1 MTQLRGGGP
10 PASTPGQAPV
20 HGMDPFPNGSAKGP
34 RPMNPRILVVDD
46 TPLIRETLRQIL
58 EEDGCEVEVVADARL
73 GLERLRVAP
82 FQLLITDY
90 RMPGMSGIEMLGV
103 VRAEKIPCGVIVLT
117 GHGDPQL
124 ALDAMRA
131 GADDFVAKPCDPARL
146 VLLVH
151 RTLEQ
156 RRLIDELEQLRNQ
169 LREDYRFG
177 NILSK
182 SPKMR
187 RIFDLIKHVGP
198 LGSTVL
204 IWGET
209 GTGKEL
215 IAQAIHASD
224 TRRDGPF
231 VALNCAA
238 LNDSLLESE
247 LFGHERGAFTGADR
261 RKRGRFEAADGGTLF
276 LDEIGEVSA
285 AMQAK
290 LLRVLQSG
298 TFERVGGTETITVEV
313 RIVAASNK
321 RLEDEV
327 KAGRFRSDLFYRLN
341 VVRIDVPPLRERA
354 EDIPLLALHFLE
366 KLTAMSTPPVTEIDS
381 AAMQALLEHNWPGH
395 VRELENAIKAAVAM
409 ADGTVIHRDALP
421 STVAPRR
428 GRAGTAATSLIDIER
443 PLPDL
448 TGDLVARV
456 ERDYFTRLLAYYR
469 GNVAN
474 CARHCGLS
482 RRSVTQKL
490 QKYELNRMRF
500 KDPAGA
506 GLDAVPMEG

>member
-1 MTQLRGGGP
+1 
-10 PASTPGQAPV
+10 
-20 HGMDPFPNGSAKGP
+20 
-34 RPMNPRILVVDD
+34 MNPRILIVDD
-46 TPLIRETLRQIL
+46 TPLTRETLRQIL
-58 EEDGCEVEVVADARL
+58 ETDGCEVEAVADAAL
-73 GLERLRVAP
+73 ALARLRAAP

-90 RMPGMSGIEMLGV
+90 LMPEMTGIELLAL
-103 VRAEKIPCGVIVLT
+103 VRSHKIPCGVIVLT
-117 GHGDPQL
+117 GHGDAQL
-124 ALDAMRA
+124 ALDAMKA
-131 GADDFVAKPCDPARL
+131 GADDFVSKPCDPDRL
-146 VLLVH
+146 LLLVR
-151 RTLEQ
+151 RTLAQ

-169 LREDYRFG
+169 MRVDYRFH

-204 IWGET
+204 VWGET

-231 VALNCAA
+231 IALNCAA

-261 RKRGRFEAADGGTLF
+261 RKKGRFEAADGGTLF

-285 AMQAK
+285 AMQSK

-298 TFERVGGTETITVEV
+298 TFERVGGTETIRVDV

-327 KAGRFRSDLFYRLN
+327 KAARFRSDLFYRLN
-341 VVRIDVPPLRERA
+341 VVRIDVPPLRERV

-381 AAMQALLEHNWPGH
+381 AAMQALLEHTWPGH

-409 ADGTVIHRDALP
+409 ADGPVIHRDALP
-421 STVAPRR
+421 ATVAPRR
-428 GRAGTAATSLIDIER
+428 GRAGAGGSGSLIDIER

-448 TGDLVARV
+448 TGDLIAQV
-456 ERDYFTRLLAYYR
+456 ERDYFTRLLAHYK
-469 GNVAN
+469 GNVAR
-474 CARHCGLS
+474 CAKHSGLS

-490 QKYELNRMRF
+490 QKYELDRLRF
-500 KDPAGA
+500 KDPAAASA
-506 GLDAVPMEG
+506 GGD

>member
-1 MTQLRGGGP
+1 MDWTFLERLCQSKR
-10 PASTPGQAPV
+10 AS
-20 HGMDPFPNGSAKGP
+20 S
-34 RPMNPRILVVDD
+34 PMSLRILVVDD
-46 TPLIRETLRQIL
+46 TPLTRETLRQVL
-58 EEDGCEVEVVADARL
+58 EADGFEVETADDARVA
-73 GLERLRVAP
+73 LEMLRSKS
-82 FQLLITDY
+82 FHLIITDH
-90 RMPGMSGIEMLGV
+90 RMPEMSGIELLGK
-103 VRAEKIPCGVIVLT
+103 VRAKKIPCGVIVLT
-117 GHGDPQL
+117 GHGDPEL
-124 ALDAMRA
+124 ALECMKA
-131 GADDFVAKPCDPARL
+131 GADHFVAKPCEPARL
-146 VLLVH
+146 ILLVH

-156 RRLIDELEQLRNQ
+156 RRLMDELEQLRNQ
-169 LREDYRFG
+169 LREDYWFHS
-177 NILSK
+177 IVSK

-261 RKRGRFEAADGGTLF
+261 RKKGRFEQAHGGTLF
-276 LDEIGEVSA
+276 LDEVGEISPS
-285 AMQAK
+285 MQAK

-298 TFERVGGTETITVEV
+298 TFERVGGTETISVDA

-321 RLEDEV
+321 RLEDEM
-327 KAGRFRSDLFYRLN
+327 KAGRFRSDLYYRLA
-341 VVRIDVPPLRERA
+341 VVRIDVPPLRDRA

-366 KLTAMSTPPVTEIDS
+366 KLTAKSTPPVTEIDS
-381 AAMQALLEHNWPGH
+381 GAMQALLEHNWPGH

-409 ADGTVIHRDALP
+409 ADGTVIHREALP
-421 STVAPRR
+421 GTVAPRI
-428 GRAGTAATSLIDIER
+428 GRKGGASSQSLIDVER
-443 PLPDL
+443 PLPEL
-448 TGDLVARV
+448 TGDLIARV
-456 ERDYFTRLLAYYR
+456 EREYFTRLLVQYK
-469 GNVAN
+469 GNVAR
-474 CARHCGLS
+474 CALHSGLS

-490 QKYELNRMRF
+490 QKYELDRTRF
-500 KDPAGA
+500 KDPT
-506 GLDAVPMEG
+506 GLDSMPMAGG

>member
-1 MTQLRGGGP
+1 
-10 PASTPGQAPV
+10 
-20 HGMDPFPNGSAKGP
+20 
-34 RPMNPRILVVDD
+34 MNPRILVVDD
-46 TPLIRETLRQIL
+46 TLLTRETLRQIL
-58 EEDGCEVEVVADARL
+58 EDDGCEVESVADGSLAL
-73 GLERLRVAP
+73 DRLRTGR
-82 FQLLITDY
+82 FQILITDY
-90 RMPGMSGIEMLGV
+90 VMPEMTGIELLGL

-124 ALDAMRA
+124 ALEAMRA

-146 VLLVH
+146 VLLVR

-156 RRLIDELEQLRNQ
+156 RRVIDELEQLRNQ
-169 LREDYRFG
+169 LRVDYRFH

-182 SPKMR
+182 SPKMK

-215 IAQAIHASD
+215 VAQAIHASD

-261 RKRGRFEAADGGTLF
+261 RKKGRFEAAHGGTLF
-276 LDEIGEVSA
+276 LDEIGEVSP

-290 LLRVLQSG
+290 LLRAVQSG
-298 TFERVGGTETITVEV
+298 TFERVGGSETVQVDV

-327 KAGRFRSDLFYRLN
+327 KAGRFRADLFYRLN
-341 VVRIDVPPLRERA
+341 VVPIDVPPLRERV

-366 KLTAMSTPPVTEIDS
+366 KLTAKSTPAVTEIDTG
-381 AAMQALLEHNWPGH
+381 AMQALLEHTWPGH

-409 ADGTVIHRDALP
+409 ADGTVIHREALP
-421 STVAPRR
+421 ATVAPRK
-428 GRAGTAATSLIDIER
+428 GRPGANASSPIDIER

-448 TGDLVARV
+448 TGDLIAQV
-456 ERDYFTRLLAYYR
+456 ERDYFTKLLVQYK
-469 GNVAN
+469 GNVAS
-474 CARHCGLS
+474 CARHSGLS

-490 QKYELNRMRF
+490 QKYELDRTRF
-500 KDPAGA
+500 KDGSSPVMDRLNMEN
-506 GLDAVPMEG
+506 GLS

>member
-1 MTQLRGGGP
+1 
-10 PASTPGQAPV
+10 
-20 HGMDPFPNGSAKGP
+20 
-34 RPMNPRILVVDD
+34 MNPRILVVDD
-46 TPLIRETLRQIL
+46 TPLTRETLRLVL
-58 EEDGCEVEVVADARL
+58 ETDGCEVEVVEDPRVA
-73 GLERLRVAP
+73 LERLRSAS

-90 RMPGMSGIEMLGV
+90 RMPEMSGLELLAI
-103 VRAEKIPCGVIVLT
+103 VREEKIPCGVIVLT

-124 ALDAMRA
+124 ALDAMKA
-131 GADDFVAKPCDPARL
+131 GADDFVAKPCEPARL
-146 VLLVH
+146 VLLVR

-156 RRLIDELEQLRNQ
+156 RRLIDELEQLRHQ
-169 LREDYRFG
+169 LREDYRFH
-177 NILSK
+177 NIVSK

-231 VALNCAA
+231 VALNCAS

-261 RKRGRFEAADGGTLF
+261 KKKGRFEAADGGTLF
-276 LDEIGEVSA
+276 LDEIAEVSP

-298 TFERVGGTETITVEV
+298 TFERVGGTETLSVDV

-341 VVRIDVPPLRERA
+341 VIRIDLPPLRERP
-354 EDIPLLALHFLE
+354 EDIPLLSMHFLD
-366 KLTAMSTPPVTEIDS
+366 KLTTKSTPPVTEIGHD
-381 AAMQALLEHNWPGH
+381 AMQALLAHSWPGN

-409 ADGTVIHRDALP
+409 ADGSVIQREALP
-421 STVAPRR
+421 ASIAPRPAR
-428 GRAGTAATSLIDIER
+428 GNDPGPLIDIEKS
-443 PLPDL
+443 LPDL
-448 TGDLVARV
+448 TDDLVAQV
-456 ERDYFTRLLAYYR
+456 
-469 GNVAN
+469 
-474 CARHCGLS
+474 
-482 RRSVTQKL
+482 
-490 QKYELNRMRF
+490 
-500 KDPAGA
+500 
-506 GLDAVPMEG
+506 

>member
-1 MTQLRGGGP
+1 M
-10 PASTPGQAPV
+10 
-20 HGMDPFPNGSAKGP
+20 K
-34 RPMNPRILVVDD
+34 PRILVIDD
-46 TPLIRETLRQIL
+46 TVLTRETLRAIL
-58 EEDGCEVEVVADARL
+58 EADGCDVEVVGNARV
-73 GLERLRVAP
+73 GLERLRSSL
-82 FQLLITDY
+82 FQMIITDY
-90 RMPGMSGIEMLGV
+90 LMPEMSGVELLNI
-103 VRAEKIPCGVIVLT
+103 VRGEKIPCGVIVLT
-117 GHGDPQL
+117 AHGDPEL
-124 ALDAMRA
+124 AIEAMKA

-146 VLLVH
+146 ILLVR

-156 RRLIDELEQLRNQ
+156 RRTIDELEQLRLQ
-169 LREDYRFG
+169 LREDYRFH
-177 NILSK
+177 NIVSK

-187 RIFDLIKHVGP
+187 RIFDLIKNVGP

-238 LNDSLLESE
+238 LNDALLESE

-261 RKRGRFEAADGGTLF
+261 RKKGRFEAADGGTLF
-276 LDEIGEVSA
+276 LDEVGEISPS
-285 AMQAK
+285 MQAK

-298 TFERVGGTETITVEV
+298 TFERVGGSETVKVDV

-327 KAGRFRSDLFYRLN
+327 KAARFRSDLFYRLA
-341 VVRIDVPPLRERA
+341 VVRIDVPSLRERV
-354 EDIPLLALHFLE
+354 EDIPLLAFHFLE
-366 KLTAMSTPPVTEIDS
+366 KLTAKSTPPVTEIDS
-381 AAMQALLEHNWPGH
+381 SAMQALLEHTWPGH

-409 ADGTVIHRDALP
+409 ADGTIIHRDALP
-421 STVAPRR
+421 ATIAPRQ
-428 GRAGTAATSLIDIER
+428 GQAGQASAGLIDVER

-448 TGDLVARV
+448 TGDLIAQV
-456 ERDYFTRLLAYYR
+456 ERDYFTRLLAYYK
-469 GNVAN
+469 GNVAS
-474 CARHCGLS
+474 CARHSGLS

-490 QKYELNRMRF
+490 QKYELDRTRF
-500 KDPAGA
+500 KESAAKSAVAGSPTLNS
-506 GLDAVPMEG
+506 GERLPLDH

>member
-1 MTQLRGGGP
+1 
-10 PASTPGQAPV
+10 
-20 HGMDPFPNGSAKGP
+20 
-34 RPMNPRILVVDD
+34 MNPRILVIDD
-46 TPLIRETLRQIL
+46 TVLTRETLRATL
-58 EEDGCEVEVVADARL
+58 ENEGWDVEVVDDARV
-73 GLERLRVAP
+73 GLDLLRSSP
-82 FQLLITDY
+82 FQMIITDY
-90 RMPGMSGIEMLGV
+90 VMPGMSGVELLNV
-103 VRAEKIPCGVIVLT
+103 VRGEKIPCGVIVLT

-124 ALDAMRA
+124 ALEAMKA

-146 VLLVH
+146 VLLVR
-151 RTLEQ
+151 RTLDQ
-156 RRLIDELEQLRNQ
+156 RRLIDELEQLRLQ
-169 LREDYRFG
+169 LREDYRFH
-177 NILSK
+177 NIVSK

-187 RIFDLIKHVGP
+187 RIFDLIKNVGP

-238 LNDSLLESE
+238 LNDGLLESE

-261 RKRGRFEAADGGTLF
+261 RKKGRFEAADGGTLF
-276 LDEIGEVSA
+276 LDEVGEISPS
-285 AMQAK
+285 MQAK

-298 TFERVGGTETITVEV
+298 TFERVGGSETVQVDV

-327 KAGRFRSDLFYRLN
+327 KASRFRSDLFYRLA
-341 VVRIDVPPLRERA
+341 VVRIDVPSLKERV

-366 KLTAMSTPPVTEIDS
+366 KLIAKSTPPVTEIDS

-409 ADGTVIHRDALP
+409 ADGTIIHRDALP
-421 STVAPRR
+421 ATVAPRR
-428 GRAGTAATSLIDIER
+428 GQAGPGAGSSSSLIDIEK

-448 TGDLVARV
+448 TGDLVAQV
-456 ERDYFTRLLAYYR
+456 ERDYFTRLLAYYK
-469 GNVAN
+469 GNVAS
-474 CARHCGLS
+474 CARHSGLS

-490 QKYELNRMRF
+490 QKYELDRTRF
-500 KDPAGA
+500 KEATAKSAISASHSASPTEAISPAD
-506 GLDAVPMEG
+506 L

>member
-1 MTQLRGGGP
+1 MT
-10 PASTPGQAPV
+10 
-20 HGMDPFPNGSAKGP
+20 
-34 RPMNPRILVVDD
+34 PRILVVDD
-46 TPLIRETLRQIL
+46 TLLTRETLRQVL
-58 EEDGCEVEVVADARL
+58 EQDGWEVETAGDAQH
-73 GLERLRVAP
+73 GLERLRAAP
-82 FQLLITDY
+82 FQLLITDFL
-90 RMPGMSGIEMLGV
+90 MPGMSGIEMLGV

-117 GHGDPQL
+117 GHGDTQL
-124 ALDAMRA
+124 ALEAMKA

-146 VLLVH
+146 VLLAR

-156 RRLIDELEQLRNQ
+156 RRLIDELEQLRHQ
-169 LREDYRFG
+169 LREDYLFH
-177 NILSK
+177 NIVSK

-224 TRRDGPF
+224 TRRSGPF

-238 LNDSLLESE
+238 LNDALLESE

-261 RKRGRFEAADGGTLF
+261 KKKGRFEAADGGTLF

-290 LLRVLQSG
+290 LLRVIQSG
-298 TFERVGGTETITVEV
+298 TFERVGGTETIRVEV

-341 VVRIDVPPLRERA
+341 VVRIDVPSLRERS

-366 KLTAMSTPPVTEIDS
+366 KLTAKSTPPVTEIDS
-381 AAMQALLEHNWPGH
+381 AAMQALLEHAWPGH

-421 STVAPRR
+421 ATVAPRA
-428 GRAGTAATSLIDIER
+428 GRPANTANALIDIEK

-448 TGDLVARV
+448 TGDLVAQV
-456 ERDYFTRLLAYYR
+456 ERDYFTRLLALYR
-469 GNVAN
+469 GNVAS
-474 CARHCGLS
+474 CARHSGLS

-490 QKYELNRMRF
+490 QKYELDRLHF
-500 KDPAGA
+500 KEPAADP
-506 GLDAVPMEG
+506 VPMA